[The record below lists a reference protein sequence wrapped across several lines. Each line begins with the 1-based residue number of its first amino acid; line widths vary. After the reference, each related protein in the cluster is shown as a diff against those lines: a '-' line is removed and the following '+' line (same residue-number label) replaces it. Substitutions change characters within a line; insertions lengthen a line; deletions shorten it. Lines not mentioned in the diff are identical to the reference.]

1 MTFFRVIFYLICR
14 KSAPQF
20 LLDVY
25 YRLKEEE
32 ESEDDLLPSTKRR
45 HRRDLIE
52 EDNFI
57 TDLDKRA
64 IDQSDIIMTFLNKRK
79 LFISF

>member
-1 MTFFRVIFYLICR
+1 MHAFFLCR

-25 YRLKEEE
+25 YRLREEE
-32 ESEDDLLPSTKRR
+32 EDGENHLLATSRRRHKRDLLSF
-45 HRRDLIE
+45 E
-52 EDNFI
+52 ENFI
-57 TDLDKRA
+57 TDLDKKA

-79 LFISF
+79 

>member
-1 MTFFRVIFYLICR
+1 MYLYQSFICR

-32 ESEDDLLPSTKRR
+32 DGGDYLLATGKRR
-45 HRRDLIE
+45 HKRDVTAQE
-52 EDNFI
+52 ENFI
-57 TDLDKRA
+57 TDLDKKA

-79 LFISF
+79 L